1 MTIKRFQAFSQE
13 LLDFVQ
19 SNYDDMKLYEQ
30 QVAVIAEQVRSQGNQ
45 ALFDLTNR
53 YDGASITAENFLV
66 TDEEIEEAFELVDID
81 YIFALR
87 QAIDNIALF
96 HERQMRTSW
105 METDEYGN
113 VTGQM
118 FRPLQ
123 RAGIY
128 VPGGTA
134 AYPSSVLMNA
144 IPAQVAGVEEIAMVS
159 PPGKDGKMNPYTL
172 VAAAELGIEEIYKVG
187 GAQAVFAL
195 AWGTETIKPVDLISG
210 PGNIYVTL
218 AKKMVYGDVNIDML
232 AGPSEI
238 LIVADRNADPVFVA
252 ADMMSQA
259 EHDVLARSILVTDDV
274 RLIDKVEKELERQ
287 MQQLERRDIIEK
299 SLNTYGAFVIAE
311 DMEEACR
318 VANLIAPEHLELIVD
333 NPFEWLSRIHNAGA
347 IFMGS
352 YTPEPVGD
360 YYAGP
365 SHILP
370 TGGTARFYSPVTVD
384 TFRKSSSIIY
394 YSREGIDES
403 ADDIIKLATVEG
415 LTAHANSVKVR
426 KEKINAR

>member
-1 MTIKRFQAFSQE
+1 
-13 LLDFVQ
+13 
-19 SNYDDMKLYEQ
+19 
-30 QVAVIAEQVRSQGNQ
+30 
-45 ALFDLTNR
+45 
-53 YDGASITAENFLV
+53 
-66 TDEEIEEAFELVDID
+66 
-81 YIFALR
+81 
-87 QAIDNIALF
+87 
-96 HERQMRTSW
+96 
-105 METDEYGN
+105 
-113 VTGQM
+113 
-118 FRPLQ
+118 
-123 RAGIY
+123 
-128 VPGGTA
+128 
-134 AYPSSVLMNA
+134 
-144 IPAQVAGVEEIAMVS
+144 
-159 PPGKDGKMNPYTL
+159 
-172 VAAAELGIEEIYKVG
+172 
-187 GAQAVFAL
+187 
-195 AWGTETIKPVDLISG
+195 VDLISG

-365 SHILP
+365 NHILP